1 MDRSPDSAPKEVGG
15 EAGIRTLG
23 RALRP
28 YNGLANRRLQPLGH
42 LTGLIF
48 LTISAIRR
56 GPIRLCSSLC
66 SSSPNL
72 RSSVHLDGGFADY
85 RFGQR

>member
-1 MDRSPDSAPKEVGG
+1 MINESGGITGG

-42 LTGLIF
+42 LT
-48 LTISAIRR
+48 
-56 GPIRLCSSLC
+56 
-66 SSSPNL
+66 
-72 RSSVHLDGGFADY
+72 ADAKY
-85 RFGQR
+85 T